1 MLEIAALTY
10 GALATFVMASIN
22 RNRREERANPPILTV
37 FGLLLMAFSIAMSTI
52 LITYVGYEHLA
63 IV

>member
-10 GALATFVMASIN
+10 GALATFVMASVN
-22 RNRREERANPPILTV
+22 RNRREERANPPILTM
-37 FGLLLMAFSIAMSTI
+37 FGLLIMAFSLAMSAI
-52 LITYVGYEHLA
+52 LIGYVGYEHLA